1 MWTQTSELAWA
12 RVLPLSPV
20 PAVLESPL
28 SLTLVWLLPLV
39 LPSPQAVALTALLA
53 KQASRLASALM

>member
-1 MWTQTSELAWA
+1 MAS
-12 RVLPLSPV
+12 VS
-20 PAVLESPL
+20 AVLESTL

-53 KQASRLASALM
+53 KQASRLASALMWTLASVLSEMLA